1 MSHSGQV
8 VIINATT
15 GGVAA
20 ADMVLM
26 SYSLDDATQA
36 LTLTVGD
43 GTNSVDIGPID
54 FTAAINTATQGQLGV
69 TSATVDDATQT
80 VTITMND
87 GSTADVDMTAAINS
101 ALATYLAANSDV
113 SLTNNGNNTF
123 TFSNG
128 VDADV
133 TFVSS
138 VGTLV
143 DNGDGTA
150 TFSNGVNPD
159 VTITLGGPTATDT
172 NMLTDSL
179 TSDGNQVQDFA
190 GFNQVWNNISGLDVN
205 VVGGIA
211 NIGVASAFFS
221 GTGQLDVGAGHGRV
235 VGTGTNPGQGTGTA
249 QGTTTGAAIVF
260 EHGGNEA
267 AFSIGNGGVGPALG
281 VPQTHMRS
289 QAVESSSATVGQVA
303 TLMNA
308 GTGEVEFQNA
318 GSSPVISVASTNGV
332 TPLDSAVHNNAE
344 LQMVADNGHFA
355 MVSGLWNDGDWVTV
369 CNHNDFNITA
379 DIELLG
385 FASVTLN
392 KGVRIDVPTGKV
404 GVGTSGST
412 YMIRISEVG
421 GNKHANV
428 YDTSYY
434 VQALLG
440 NMTRLAASNTPVH
453 VSSAGNLVTRVIE
466 QNNTTNVAPDG
477 SVSSHYRCGGAGS
490 TNTTIVNPVGYG
502 AYDKLLIEIRNA
514 ASVPSTFDFGSDY
527 FYNDGVAVGS
537 ITLQPSEV
545 FSGEF
550 QYSQQNSTP
559 TPWRAI
565 SINRRPAAGGLTI
578 ADMPLRETFD
588 RELYVSSSGEVKS
601 RVIMNVGING
611 NIVPNG
617 ANSSHYR
624 LQRNVLS
631 GASNIEASTG
641 YPVYSELT
649 FDLVA
654 NGAGSASFTFNAEY
668 VYADGTPVGTLT
680 VPIGAA
686 TQVNFVRDTF
696 GWRVLNI
703 SRGSNGAAGAAS
715 NGGTAIFTSTVTNG
729 DKPTQAE
736 FNGVFQAG
744 ISTIDLDLSGFTSSG
759 VIEIRPTMNGAFNVV
774 GAWSAGAYNDE
785 FGSGNLNGA
794 TYLAGQVYQM
804 RVLFSGTDPY
814 VFIVKL
820 T

>member
-267 AFSIGNGGVGPALG
+267 AFSIGNGGAGPALG

-303 TLMNA
+303 TLMDD
-308 GTGEVEFQNA
+308 GTGEIEFQDP
-318 GSSPVISVASTNGV
+318 SPA
-332 TPLDSAVHNNAE
+332 AV
-344 LQMVADNGHFA
+344 
-355 MVSGLWNDGDWVTV
+355 GD
-369 CNHNDFNITA
+369 
-379 DIELLG
+379 
-385 FASVTLN
+385 
-392 KGVRIDVPTGKV
+392 
-404 GVGTSGST
+404 
-412 YMIRISEVG
+412 
-421 GNKHANV
+421 
-428 YDTSYY
+428 
-434 VQALLG
+434 
-440 NMTRLAASNTPVH
+440 MTRLAASNTPVH

-490 TNTTIVNPVGYG
+490 TNTAIVNPVGYG

-565 SINRRPAAGGLTI
+565 SINRKPASGGLTI
-578 ADMPLRETFD
+578 ADMPSRQTFD

-641 YPVYSELT
+641 YLVYSELT

-715 NGGTAIFTSTVTNG
+715 NGGTAIFTSTVTNS

-744 ISTIDLDLSGFTSSG
+744 ISTIDLDLSEFTSSG

-774 GAWSAGAYNDE
+774 GGWSAGAYNDE

-794 TYLAGQVYQM
+794 TYLDGQVYQM

>member
-69 TSATVDDATQT
+69 TSATVNDATQT

-87 GSTADVDMTAAINS
+87 GSTAGVDLTAAINT
-101 ALATYLAANSDV
+101 ALTAYLAANSDV
-113 SLTNNGNNTF
+113 SLTNNGDNTL

-138 VGTLV
+138 VGTLT
-143 DNGDGTA
+143 DNGDGTI
-150 TFSNGVNPD
+150 TFANGINPD
-159 VTITLGGPTATDT
+159 VTVTLGGPTATDT
-172 NMLTDSL
+172 NILTDSL
-179 TSDGNQVQDFA
+179 ASDADQVQDFA
-190 GFNQVWNNISGLDVN
+190 GFKQTWNGLSLFDINIVDGMAILTVSSN
-205 VVGGIA
+205 
-211 NIGVASAFFS
+211 FFS
-221 GTGQLDVGAGHGRV
+221 GEGELHIGTEHARV
-235 VGTGTNPGQGTGTA
+235 TANGSNPGQGRGTA
-249 QGTTTGAAIVF
+249 EGTAGHGGVKF
-260 EHGGNEA
+260 EAGGNEA
-267 AFSIGNGGVGPALG
+267 SFHASMGGVGGALG
-281 VPQTHMRS
+281 VPQTHMVS
-289 QAVESSSATVGQVA
+289 QAVNAAIATTGQVA
-303 TLMNA
+303 TLMNEA
-308 GTGEVEFQNA
+308 TGEVEFQNPA
-318 GSSPVISVASTNGV
+318 APV
-332 TPLDSAVHNNAE
+332 
-344 LQMVADNGHFA
+344 
-355 MVSGLWNDGDWVTV
+355 VSD
-369 CNHNDFNITA
+369 
-379 DIELLG
+379 
-385 FASVTLN
+385 
-392 KGVRIDVPTGKV
+392 
-404 GVGTSGST
+404 
-412 YMIRISEVG
+412 
-421 GNKHANV
+421 
-428 YDTSYY
+428 
-434 VQALLG
+434 
-440 NMTRLAASNTPVH
+440 MTRLAAFSTPIYR
-453 VSSAGNLVTRVIE
+453 SSAGDLITRVIE
-466 QNNTTNVAPDG
+466 SNNTANVQPDG
-477 SVSSHYRCGGAGS
+477 NVSSHYRCGGAGT
-490 TNTTIVNPVGYG
+490 TNTTMANPVGYG
-502 AYDKLLIEIRNA
+502 VYDRLLIEIRNA
-514 ASVPSTFDFGSDY
+514 ASVPTTFDFGSDY
-527 FYNDGVAVGS
+527 FYNDGVAIGS
-537 ITLQPSEV
+537 ITLQPNEV

-550 QYSQQNSTP
+550 QYSQQNGTP

-565 SINRRPAAGGLTI
+565 SINRKPASGGLTI
-578 ADMPLRETFD
+578 ADMASRQTFD

-641 YPVYSELT
+641 YLVYSELT

-654 NGAGSASFTFNAEY
+654 NGAGSASFAFNAEY
-668 VYADGTPVGTLT
+668 VYADGTPVGTLS

-696 GWRVLNI
+696 GWRVLSI

-715 NGGTAIFTSTVTNG
+715 NGGTAIFTSTVVNS

-744 ISTIDLDLSGFTSSG
+744 ISTIDLDLSQFTSSG